1 MPHQAGEQAGLHEG
15 GLLGVSRTTAPCAVV
30 ARCYSCCCHCQ
41 LSAVALTIQTDRQQC
56 SAYMQ
61 WSVIILL
68 IG

>member
-1 MPHQAGEQAGLHEG
+1 VPHQAGEQAGLHEG

-41 LSAVALTIQTDRQQC
+41 LSAVALTIQTDSSAVQC
-56 SAYMQ
+56 MQ
-61 WSVIILL
+61 WSEIIL

>member
-1 MPHQAGEQAGLHEG
+1 VPHQAGEQAGLHEG

-30 ARCYSCCCHCQ
+30 ALLQLLS
-41 LSAVALTIQTDRQQC
+41 LSAVSCCVDYTDRQQC

-61 WSVIILL
+61 WSVIIL

>member
-30 ARCYSCCCHCQ
+30 ALLQ
-41 LSAVALTIQTDRQQC
+41 LSAVSSDMQT
-56 SAYMQ
+56 AVHAM
-61 WSVIILL
+61 VN